1 MDQVAVQAKQVVR
14 REVFLPPYL
23 LLLLPAVTFMLLM
36 YGYPFLSSITRSF
49 INSQG
54 QFSFENYQKTVDLY
68 LKDIGFTFAVTVFS
82 TAVSAGLAILLAVYL
97 RLRQSS
103 ISRVLGGL
111 YRVPIFIPFVVV
123 AQMMTTF
130 LAPHGLLNL
139 TLAKVGMVDIKN
151 PLQLFNFYGLTF
163 GFVWKMIPFSV
174 LIIHGGFQMIDNSY
188 IEAARSCGAGLM
200 RVITRVLIPMNR
212 SSIVVAL
219 VLVYS
224 QIVGTFTL
232 PYMLIGGKIPTTITV
247 DIAHR
252 INYFR
257 DFGVANTLGVFS
269 YLLVLATAVYYLKSS
284 VRKVT
289 GSQASER

>member
-1 MDQVAVQAKQVVR
+1 VDQVATQAKPGVR
-14 REVFLPPYL
+14 RELSLPPYL
-23 LLLLPAVTFMLLM
+23 LLILPAVTFMLLM

-54 QFSFENYQKTVDLY
+54 QLSLENYRKTVDLY
-68 LKDIGFTFAVTVFS
+68 LKDIGFTLAVTVFS
-82 TAVSAGLAILLAVYL
+82 TAVSAVLAILLAVYL
-97 RLRQSS
+97 RLRQSA
-103 ISRVLGGL
+103 ISRGLAGL
-111 YRVPIFIPFVVV
+111 YRIPIFIPFVVV
-123 AQMMTTF
+123 AQMMNSF

-139 TLAKVGMVDIKN
+139 ALAKLGMIDIKQ

-188 IEAARSCGAGLM
+188 IEAARSCGAGLL
-200 RVITRVLIPMNR
+200 RIIARVLIPMNR
-212 SSIVVAL
+212 PSILVAL

-257 DFGVANTLGVFS
+257 DFGVANALGVFS
-269 YLLVLATAVYYLKSS
+269 YLLVLVTAIYYLKSS
-284 VRKVT
+284 VRKAAGTQT
-289 GSQASER
+289 GEG

>member
-1 MDQVAVQAKQVVR
+1 MQANATAR
-14 REVFLPPYL
+14 RGLSLPPYL
-23 LLLLPAVTFMLLM
+23 LLILPAVTFMVLM
-36 YGYPFLSSITRSF
+36 YGYPFISSILRSF
-49 INSQG
+49 INPEG
-54 QFSFENYQKTVDLY
+54 EFSFDNYAKTIDLY
-68 LKDIGFTFAVTVFS
+68 LKDIGFTFAVTVLS
-82 TAVSAGLAILLAVYL
+82 TALSAVLAILLAVYL
-97 RLRQSS
+97 RLRQNP
-103 ISRVLGGL
+103 ISRVLTGL
-111 YRVPIFIPFVVV
+111 YRIPIFIPFVVV
-123 AQMMTTF
+123 AQMMNSF
-130 LAPHGLLNL
+130 LAPHGILNL
-139 TLAKVGMVDIKN
+139 TLAKLNIIDLQK

-163 GFVWKMIPFSV
+163 GFVWKMIPFST

-188 IEAARSCGAGLM
+188 IEAARSCGAGLG

-212 SSIVVAL
+212 PSILVAL

-269 YLLVLATAVYYLKSS
+269 YLLVLITAIYYLRSS
-284 VRKVT
+284 VKKMT
-289 GSQASER
+289 GYQAGEV

>member
-1 MDQVAVQAKQVVR
+1 
-14 REVFLPPYL
+14 
-23 LLLLPAVTFMLLM
+23 MLLM

-54 QFSFENYQKTVDLY
+54 QFSFDNYEKTLDLY
-68 LKDIGFTFAVTVFS
+68 LKDIGFTFAVTIFS
-82 TAVSAGLAILLAVYL
+82 TAVSAGAAILLAVYL
-97 RLRQSS
+97 RLRQNA
-103 ISRVLGGL
+103 ISRILGGL
-111 YRVPIFIPFVVV
+111 YRLPIFIPFVVV

-139 TLAKVGMVDIKN
+139 ALAKVGMVDIKN

-163 GFVWKMIPFSV
+163 GFIWKMIPFSV

-188 IEAARSCGAGLM
+188 IEAARSCGAGLI

-212 SSIVVAL
+212 SNILVAL

-269 YLLVLATAVYYLKSS
+269 YLLVLITAVYYLRSS
-284 VRKVT
+284 MKKVT
-289 GSQASER
+289 LSQFRER